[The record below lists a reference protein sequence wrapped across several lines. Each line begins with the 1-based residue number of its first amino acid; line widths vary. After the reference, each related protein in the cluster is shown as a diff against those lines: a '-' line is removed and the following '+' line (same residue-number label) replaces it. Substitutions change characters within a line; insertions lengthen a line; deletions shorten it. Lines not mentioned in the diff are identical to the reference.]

1 VRPSARLAV
10 GLLTLPL
17 STLSAQGVYYEG
29 GIGLTSG
36 TYIFTERTNTITLL
50 TGLALQV
57 GPVTIR
63 ATLPAYAQNTTLL
76 AGSSTGLIPTG
87 GSSSSVVADSAAARQ
102 GGHGGRLIAGR
113 ATPSL
118 MFSSTGT
125 EDGADGLVEPP
136 VTAVSGYGLRTGDPN
151 IGLSAALIQGSR
163 IGLLLGFSAK
173 VPLNDT
179 TSFGTGA
186 WDMGASLSLS
196 MSLGLTTMIGITGA
210 YWRMGDPPGLDLRN
224 TAMLSATISH
234 LTISGWGLSASVLS
248 ASPVIAG
255 FSSSVSLSAGIL
267 RMGARG
273 SVGVNAAVGLTEMA
287 PDFTVGLSWR
297 LGLLRP

>member
-1 VRPSARLAV
+1 MRPSARLAI

-17 STLSAQGVYYEG
+17 SALSAQGVYYEG

-50 TGLALQV
+50 TGLALHA

-63 ATLPAYAQNTTLL
+63 ATIPAYAQNTTLL

-87 GSSSSVVADSAAARQ
+87 GSSSSLVADSAAARQ
-102 GGHGGRLIAGR
+102 GGGGRPIAGR
-113 ATPSL
+113 AAPSL
-118 MFSSTGT
+118 MFSSAGT
-125 EDGADGLVEPP
+125 ADGTDGLVEPP
-136 VTAVSGYGLRTGDPN
+136 VTSVSGYGLRTGDPN
-151 IGLSAALIQGSR
+151 VGLSAALIQGSR
-163 IGLLLGFSAK
+163 VGLLLGFSAK

-186 WDMGASLSLS
+186 WDVGASLSLS

-210 YWRMGDPPGLDLRN
+210 YWHMGDPPGLDLRN

-234 LTISGWGLSASVLS
+234 LTLSRWGLSASVLS
-248 ASPVIAG
+248 ASPLIAG
-255 FSSSVSLSAGIL
+255 YPSSASLSAGIL

-287 PDFTVGLSWR
+287 PDFTIGLNWR